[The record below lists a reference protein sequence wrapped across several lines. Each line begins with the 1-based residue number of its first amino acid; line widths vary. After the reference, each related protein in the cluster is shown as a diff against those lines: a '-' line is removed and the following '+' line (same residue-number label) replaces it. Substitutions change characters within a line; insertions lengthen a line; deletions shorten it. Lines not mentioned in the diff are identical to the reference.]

1 MRLKYYQTGEDTMA
15 IRKGK
20 TQKTL
25 IRCAGSLLLV
35 VLFFLC
41 ACNVAYL
48 EKFAQF
54 DAHQGNYEEA
64 VQDLTKAIRYAP
76 RDPVPRAS
84 RAYLYQKMGR
94 HDEAIADYTKAIELD
109 PTDDELY
116 LMRGL
121 AYSLKGDQDKA
132 ILDYSTAMEI
142 DPHNSDA
149 CFNRAQAW
157 ETKGNLE
164 QAVKDYQ
171 AAARL
176 GNPRAQGILM
186 ARKIAW

>member
-1 MRLKYYQTGEDTMA
+1 MA
-15 IRKGK
+15 IRKGR
-20 TQKTL
+20 TRSTL
-25 IRCAGSLLLV
+25 LYSASCA
-35 VLFFLC
+35 VLASFFLLC

-48 EKFAQF
+48 EKFAEF

-64 VQDLTKAIRYAP
+64 VEDLTKAIRYAP

-94 HDEAIADYTKAIELD
+94 HDEAIADYAKAIELD

-132 ILDYSTAMEI
+132 ILDYSTAIEL
-142 DPHNSDA
+142 DSRNNDA
-149 CFNRAQAW
+149 YFHRAQAW
-157 ETKGNLE
+157 EAKGKGD
-164 QAVKDYQ
+164 QAVMDYQ
-171 AAARL
+171 ASARL

>member
-1 MRLKYYQTGEDTMA
+1 MA

-20 TQKTL
+20 TQKAL
-25 IRCAGSLLLV
+25 IRCAGSLLLGA
-35 VLFFLC
+35 LFFLC

-54 DAHQGNYEEA
+54 DAHQGNYDEA

-76 RDPVPRAS
+76 RDPVPRAA

-109 PTDDELY
+109 PADDELY

-142 DPHNSDA
+142 DPRNSDA

>member
-1 MRLKYYQTGEDTMA
+1 MA
-15 IRKGK
+15 IRKGR
-20 TQKTL
+20 TRGTL
-25 IRCAGSLLLV
+25 FCFASCV
-35 VLFFLC
+35 VLASLFFLS

-76 RDPVPRAS
+76 RDPVPRAG

-121 AYSLKGDQDKA
+121 AYSLKGDEDRAIVDYSKA
-132 ILDYSTAMEI
+132 IEI
-142 DPHNSDA
+142 DPHSSDA
-149 CFNRAQAW
+149 YFNRAKAW
-157 ETKGNLE
+157 EAKGNNEESL
-164 QAVKDYQ
+164 KDYQ

-176 GNPRAQGILM
+176 GNSRAQGILM
-186 ARKIAW
+186 ARR

>member
-1 MRLKYYQTGEDTMA
+1 MA

-20 TQKTL
+20 TQKAL

-35 VLFFLC
+35 ALFFLY
-41 ACNVAYL
+41 ACNVVYL

-76 RDPVPRAS
+76 RDPVPRAA

-109 PTDDELY
+109 PADDELY

>member
-1 MRLKYYQTGEDTMA
+1 MA
-15 IRKGK
+15 IRKGR
-20 TQKTL
+20 TRSTL
-25 IRCAGSLLLV
+25 FCSASCAVLAS
-35 VLFFLC
+35 LFFLC

-76 RDPVPRAS
+76 RDPVPRAG

-132 ILDYSTAMEI
+132 ILDYSTAIEI

-157 ETKGNLE
+157 EAKGNPE

-186 ARKIAW
+186 ARKVAW